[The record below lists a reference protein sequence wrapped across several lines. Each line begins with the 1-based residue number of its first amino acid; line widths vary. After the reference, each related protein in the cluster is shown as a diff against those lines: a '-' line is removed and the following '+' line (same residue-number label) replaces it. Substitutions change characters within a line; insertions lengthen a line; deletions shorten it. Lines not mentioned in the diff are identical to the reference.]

1 MTCFKDD
8 FEIENIIRFKE
19 RFSENSYVISL
30 KVCKVVNKDVLLRSD
45 YIRESIFDHSFNL
58 III

>member
-1 MTCFKDD
+1 MTYFKDD
-8 FEIENIIRFKE
+8 FEIKDIIKFKE

-30 KVCKVVNKDVLLRSD
+30 KVCKVVNEDVLLRSD
-45 YIRESIFDHSFNL
+45 CIRESIFDHSFNL